1 MVLKSLYYIPTY
13 THFFT
18 FYVSD
23 SASISSVVNNW
34 VIFSTALV
42 VVSWRNSK
50 KKYLTYLGVK
60 YIYIMDRIKGVRR
73 IQPKAHL
80 VFSMQSNLISQHT
93 CIVLQCKHPLIS
105 DRQKKTHRYLMWIS
119 LCMQAAT
126 SNFDTTSLEF
136 KN

>member
-34 VIFSTALV
+34 VSFSTALV

-105 DRQKKTHRYLMWIS
+105 DRQKKTYLMWMS